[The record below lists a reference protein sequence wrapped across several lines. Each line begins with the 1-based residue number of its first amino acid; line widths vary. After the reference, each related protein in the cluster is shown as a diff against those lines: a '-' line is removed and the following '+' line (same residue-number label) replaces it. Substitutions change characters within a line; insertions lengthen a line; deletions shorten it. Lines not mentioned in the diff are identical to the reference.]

1 MVLIILLIVVVI
13 LEYGFRSRCP
23 SCGSWFSAN
32 HLRGKILHSYTDYRT
47 VRRNDRDVQEAYTKH
62 QIEHSFR
69 CKKCGFEWEKITTDT
84 SIRNPFFRSWTLAIA
99 GILVIL
105 YFLVNVVG
113 SHTTS
118 NTQDHITTDSMI
130 DNSSNKEVN
139 ADINDKSLISIA
151 NKTHERSTH
160 EIMKPK
166 EILSEE
172 KPEKISD
179 ENISDTSKP
188 IHNNGGEPSVL
199 TPTEYNDAN

>member
-1 MVLIILLIVVVI
+1 
-13 LEYGFRSRCP
+13 
-23 SCGSWFSAN
+23 
-32 HLRGKILHSYTDYRT
+32 
-47 VRRNDRDVQEAYTKH
+47 
-62 QIEHSFR
+62 
-69 CKKCGFEWEKITTDT
+69 
-84 SIRNPFFRSWTLAIA
+84 
-99 GILVIL
+99 
-105 YFLVNVVG
+105 
-113 SHTTS
+113 
-118 NTQDHITTDSMI
+118 MI